1 MKLTTSWRLAGAL
14 TLALG
19 ATPASALN
27 ILLSNDDGYDHPN
40 LRAVYDTLKARGHT
54 VKISAPYREQSARG
68 GAFFYGRE
76 VRIGRD
82 RNPVY
87 PDSYYLTTW
96 EDGRCESPA
105 CEGKDVRIEI
115 SGTPVMAVLLGLE
128 KILPNPDLVIVGPN
142 PGNNLGPL
150 NTISGTFNAA
160 ATALHK
166 GVPSIA
172 VSVDLKEKDTARVAE
187 IVARLVDTLERNR
200 APGAALLP
208 PATGLNVNLPPVNA
222 IAGIQLTRVGSKV
235 PFDIVYTDDLAPL
248 FKAQAGKP
256 GISFAAATPPTE
268 AQQEDEAVWLA
279 KGYITIS
286 PFTGLPGETAQPT
299 VSKALLG
306 LPLQTAKETRQP

>member
-1 MKLTTSWRLAGAL
+1 MKLPVWRLAGAL
-14 TLALG
+14 ALAIA

-82 RNPVY
+82 QNPAY

-96 EDGRCESPA
+96 EEGRCTSPECA
-105 CEGKDVRIEI
+105 GKEVRIEI

-128 KILPNPDLVIVGPN
+128 KVLANPDLVIVGPN

-160 ATALHK
+160 ATALQK

-172 VSVDLKEKDTARVAE
+172 VSVDLKEQDSARVGE

-208 PATGLNVNLPPVNA
+208 EGIGLNVNLPPLDA
-222 IAGIQLTRVGSKV
+222 IEGVQLTRIGSKL
-235 PFDIVYTDDLAPL
+235 PFGVVYTDDLGPL

-256 GISFAAATPPTE
+256 GISFAAVAEATAE
-268 AQQEDEAVWLA
+268 QQQDEAVWLA
-279 KGYITIS
+279 RRYITIS
-286 PFTGLPGETAQPT
+286 PFSGQPGETAQPAAAR
-299 VSKALLG
+299 ALLG
-306 LPLQTAKETRQP
+306 LPYQEHAK

>member
-1 MKLTTSWRLAGAL
+1 MKLPVWRLAGAL
-14 TLALG
+14 ALALA

-40 LRAVYDTLKARGHT
+40 LRSVYDTLKARGHT

-76 VRIGRD
+76 VQIGRD
-82 RNPVY
+82 QNPAY

-96 EDGRCESPA
+96 EDGRCTSAECA
-105 CEGKDVRIEI
+105 GKDVRIEI

-128 KILPNPDLVIVGPN
+128 KVLPNPDLVIVGPN

-150 NTISGTFNAA
+150 NNISGTFNAA
-160 ATALHK
+160 ATALQQ

-172 VSVDLKEKDTARVAE
+172 VSVDLKEQDTARIGE

-208 PATGLNVNLPPVNA
+208 DGIGLNVNLPPLEA
-222 IAGIQLTRVGSKV
+222 IEGIQLTRIGSKL
-235 PFDIVYTDDLAPL
+235 PFAVVYTDDLGPL

-256 GISFAAATPPTE
+256 GISFAAAAEATPE
-268 AQQEDEAVWLA
+268 QQQDEAVWLA
-279 KGYITIS
+279 KRYITIS
-286 PFTGLPGETAQPT
+286 PFNGLPGETAQPAAAKT
-299 VSKALLG
+299 LLG
-306 LPLQTAKETRQP
+306 LPYQEHKQ

>member
-14 TLALG
+14 TLALA

-76 VRIGRD
+76 VQIGRD
-82 RNPVY
+82 QNPAY

-96 EDGRCESPA
+96 EDGRCTSPECA
-105 CEGKDVRIEI
+105 GKDVRIEI

-128 KILPNPDLVIVGPN
+128 KVLPNPDLVIVGPN

-150 NTISGTFNAA
+150 NIISGTFNAA
-160 ATALHK
+160 ATALQK

-172 VSVDLKEKDTARVAE
+172 VSVDLKEQDAARVGE
-187 IVARLVDTLERNR
+187 IVARLVDTLARNR
-200 APGAALLP
+200 APGAPLLP
-208 PATGLNVNLPPVNA
+208 DGIGLNVNLPPLAA
-222 IAGIQLTRVGSKV
+222 IEGVQLTRIGSKL
-235 PFDIVYTDDLAPL
+235 PFGIVYTDDLGPL

-256 GISFAAATPPTE
+256 GISFAAVAEATPE
-268 AQQEDEAVWLA
+268 QQQDEAVWLA
-279 KGYITIS
+279 NRYITIS
-286 PFTGLPGETAQPT
+286 PFNGQPGETAQPAAAKT
-299 VSKALLG
+299 LLG
-306 LPLQTAKETRQP
+306 LPYQEHKR